1 MSLKLPT
8 ITKMPNLSTSY
19 LLPAVLLNPA
29 FILHLINTYVS
40 HMSPPPLTIS
50 HSPHPIM
57 ESLGPL
63 PGSEPYLDMHADDK
77 LCWRYTIVMVIVQ
90 LFSFI
95 RVSDNRV
102 RRRSAR
108 EAAKLERERIRKEK
122 SEQIEQMK
130 LHAVSQVSGI
140 GSYLDGSCDFPEK
153 PYIIGTT
160 HRDENGIVE
169 IGKPDERTIESSS
182 DESLTETSEE
192 EMII

>member
-1 MSLKLPT
+1 MCRKLPT

-40 HMSPPPLTIS
+40 HMWPPPLTIS
-50 HSPHPIM
+50 HSPHPFM

-63 PGSEPYLDMHADDK
+63 PGSKPYLDMHDDET
-77 LCWRYTIVMVIVQ
+77 LCWRYTAVMVIVQ
-90 LFSFI
+90 VFSFI

-130 LHAVSQVSGI
+130 LHVASPVSGI
-140 GSYLDGSCDFPEK
+140 EKYSDSACEFPEK
-153 PYIIGTT
+153 SYTNGTA
-160 HRDENGIVE
+160 HGSEDGVVKV
-169 IGKPDERTIESSS
+169 GKPDQQSVESSS
-182 DESLTETSEE
+182 EESLTETSEE
-192 EMII
+192 ELMI

>member
-1 MSLKLPT
+1 
-8 ITKMPNLSTSY
+8 
-19 LLPAVLLNPA
+19 
-29 FILHLINTYVS
+29 
-40 HMSPPPLTIS
+40 
-50 HSPHPIM
+50 M

-153 PYIIGTT
+153 PYNIGTAHT
-160 HRDENGIVE
+160 DENGIVE
-169 IGKPDERTIESSS
+169 IGKPDERMTESSS

>member
-1 MSLKLPT
+1 
-8 ITKMPNLSTSY
+8 
-19 LLPAVLLNPA
+19 
-29 FILHLINTYVS
+29 
-40 HMSPPPLTIS
+40 
-50 HSPHPIM
+50 
-57 ESLGPL
+57 
-63 PGSEPYLDMHADDK
+63 
-77 LCWRYTIVMVIVQ
+77 
-90 LFSFI
+90 
-95 RVSDNRV
+95 
-102 RRRSAR
+102 
-108 EAAKLERERIRKEK
+108 LERERIRKEK

>member
-1 MSLKLPT
+1 
-8 ITKMPNLSTSY
+8 MPNLSTSY

-40 HMSPPPLTIS
+40 HMWPPPLTIS
-50 HSPHPIM
+50 HSPHPFM

-63 PGSEPYLDMHADDK
+63 PGSTLYLDMHADDK

-122 SEQIEQMK
+122 SEQLEQMK
-130 LHAVSQVSGI
+130 MHVEVSGI
-140 GSYLDGSCDFPEK
+140 GSYLDGTCDPPEGA
-153 PYIIGTT
+153 YTNGTA
-160 HRDENGIVE
+160 HREENGVVQV
-169 IGKPDERTIESSS
+169 GKPHERRTESSS

>member
-1 MSLKLPT
+1 
-8 ITKMPNLSTSY
+8 MPNLSTSY

-40 HMSPPPLTIS
+40 HMWPPPLTIS

-63 PGSEPYLDMHADDK
+63 PGSDPFLDMHADDK

-95 RVSDNRV
+95 RISDNRG

-108 EAAKLERERIRKEK
+108 EAAKLERERVRKEK
-122 SEQIEQMK
+122 SEHKEQMK
-130 LHAVSQVSGI
+130 MHAVSQVSGL
-140 GSYLDGSCDFPEK
+140 SNYLDGACDFPEK
-153 PYIIGTT
+153 RYTNGTA
-160 HRDENGIVE
+160 HGEENGVDKVGE
-169 IGKPDERTIESSS
+169 PDERMTESSS
-182 DESLTETSEE
+182 EGNLTETSEE
-192 EMII
+192 EMMI